1 MSAELLRTTI
11 EYARFKLVV
20 DFKFTRGKPATLHDP
35 ADPDE
40 IEIQHCWLIPA
51 GATDPICDLEALDLL
66 AELGIYD
73 SIIADCF
80 THIEGIDR

>member
-1 MSAELLRTTI
+1 MSSELLRTTI

-20 DFKFTRGKPATLHDP
+20 DFKLTRGLPATYTQP

-51 GATDPICDLEALDLL
+51 GATDPICDLEGLDFLS
-66 AELGIYD
+66 ELGIYD
-73 SIIADCF
+73 SVVQDCF